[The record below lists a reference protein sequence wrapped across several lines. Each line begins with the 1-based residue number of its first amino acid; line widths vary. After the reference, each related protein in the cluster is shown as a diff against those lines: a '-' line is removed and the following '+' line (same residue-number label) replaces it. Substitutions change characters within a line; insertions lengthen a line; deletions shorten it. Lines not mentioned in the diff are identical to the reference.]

1 MEYSIEE
8 LIPIVDKLAGK
19 YTSNE
24 SSSVT
29 YETAKMLMEAVL
41 YCIEEYRKDSGQEL
55 AVNEKLDAAIAYQ
68 HGYDM
73 VIAKVYKAKEIY
85 EYILEEFND
94 YQCRNCSDT
103 IIKGI
108 PAFFINY
115 DPKFKPQDHLLTL
128 DYPAMIPLNA
138 LCGVDAIYRYLCN
151 IKTEWDFLSA
161 FPAERIEYL
170 LERIITDYKNLY
182 FDNISYAVLLTCLGC
197 IVAEKPVGMLE
208 LQTNALKLIQSHFA
222 GDNTEK
228 AEQKIR
234 MLISQ
239 LVRNGFSGNSEME
252 EYFLNTSNDY
262 AVRIVNGIR
271 HHSLNGVFYLNDMVS
286 R

>member
-1 MEYSIEE
+1 MEYSIED
-8 LIPIVDKLAGK
+8 LIPIVDKLTRK

-29 YETAKMLMEAVL
+29 YETARMLMEAVL
-41 YCIEEYRKDSGQEL
+41 YCIEEYYNESSHEL
-55 AVNEKLDAAIAYQ
+55 AVNEKSDAGIAYQ
-68 HGYDM
+68 CGYDM
-73 VIAKVYKAKEIY
+73 VVSKVYKSKEIY
-85 EYILEEFND
+85 ETILGKFKD
-94 YQCRNCSDT
+94 YQCRNCRDT

-128 DYPAMIPLNA
+128 DYPAMMPVNA
-138 LCGVDAIYRYLCN
+138 LCGVDAIYRYLYN
-151 IKTEWDFLSA
+151 IKIEWDFLSA

-170 LERIITDYKNLY
+170 LERIIPDYKNLY
-182 FDNISYAVLLTCLGC
+182 FDNISYAVLLTGLGC
-197 IVAEKPVGMLE
+197 ILAEKPVGMLE
-208 LQTNALKLIQSHFA
+208 LQTKDMDFIQSYFA
-222 GDNTEK
+222 DDNVEK

-239 LVRNGFSGNSEME
+239 LVRNGFNTNPEME
-252 EYFLNTSNDY
+252 EYFLNASNDY

-271 HHSLNGVFYLNDMVS
+271 YHSLNGVFYLNDVVS